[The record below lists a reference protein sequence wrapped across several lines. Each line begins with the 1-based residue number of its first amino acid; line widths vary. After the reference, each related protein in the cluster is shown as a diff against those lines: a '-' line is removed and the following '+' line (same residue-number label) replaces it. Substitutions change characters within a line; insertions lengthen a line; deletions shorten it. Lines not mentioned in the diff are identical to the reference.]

1 MVYLSELRRE
11 FMHEFK
17 VVYRHDMEEY
27 FCTGDCII
35 KCDSYVL
42 SAALNKA
49 EKELGSNVTI
59 ISISRII

>member
-1 MVYLSELRRE
+1 
-11 FMHEFK
+11 MHEFK